1 MRKPDELK
9 RFDPKEG
16 EEVAA
21 ETATEETGSEEA
33 SGEEQD

>member
-16 EEVAA
+16 EEVAT